1 MLALGTRNTIAHTP
15 QFPQLSTESGCP
27 DGKKCF
33 GQRFCTIIG
42 CVCLGLCIDEDIG
55 QEDPVAPPGN
65 GGNGFGNGAGPPPA
79 PRLGGCPSKPGAV
92 AAVQCPAGC
101 HPNKSEYCLKNGSR
115 VLKGTRCV
123 RNRRRNP
130 LNPRALDRAIS
141 RISSAQNAVSRLG
154 FQKKAPRRRKRKQA
168 SVC

>member
-1 MLALGTRNTIAHTP
+1 MIALGTRNTIAHTP
-15 QFPQLSTESGCP
+15 QFPKLSEESGCP
-27 DGKKCF
+27 EGKKCF

-42 CVCLGLCIDEDIG
+42 CVCLGLCIDEDVG
-55 QEDPVAPPGN
+55 QPPPDEPGNDFGNGN
-65 GGNGFGNGAGPPPA
+65 GGRPPGAPA
-79 PRLGGCPSKPGAV
+79 PRLGGCPST
-92 AAVQCPAGC
+92 AATAASVQCPAGC
-101 HPNKSEYCLKNGSR
+101 HPNKSEYCLKSGAR

-154 FQKKAPRRRKRKQA
+154 FQKKAPRRRKRKKA